1 MVRLELL
8 LTAGR
13 LLMHSSLG
21 EGEGERDGEGR
32 TGSADFRRGKGWRG
46 GPSHLR

>member
-32 TGSADFRRGKGWRG
+32 TGSADF
-46 GPSHLR
+46 